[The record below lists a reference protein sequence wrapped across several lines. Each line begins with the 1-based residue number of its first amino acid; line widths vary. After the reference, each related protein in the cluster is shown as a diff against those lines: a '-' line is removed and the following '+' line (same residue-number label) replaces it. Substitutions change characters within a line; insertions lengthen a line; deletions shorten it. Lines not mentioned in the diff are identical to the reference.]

1 MKNMFLGVMCALT
14 FILLTENSVL
24 ADYQATVIDF
34 GTLEIFSYSDNN
46 SVTVYDSSDSLQWS
60 GIIKKGLSY
69 VYRGGEK
76 YEVYKIEATG
86 PFTVLNG
93 DAILGSQRNC
103 ISGYYVMNPSDKSVS
118 SELYTSFTDAE
129 GKFIVFAY
137 EDETYLEV
145 SQYTGQDD
153 PNTGL
158 PEYVS
163 LMRSTDPN
171 YLNIGEHIEWDT
183 DSEDIEGSILKITA
197 TKGVSALCVT
207 DSGYFVP
214 ASNGT
219 FSGQEFY
226 TYFRDQGDTETFVF
240 VGYSDDT
247 TITITQNGQ
256 PFDEI
261 TVQRG
266 QVYEMDMR
274 PETRPGALNEYYEIT
289 STDTISVAVYN
300 NNNRLVF
307 APGEDGSGFGSL
319 ENYVL
324 LNMLTAHD
332 NLHVLSHADN
342 TTVNLYNSAN
352 GLPASSDSENKT
364 FPIILDKDKKIKGQ
378 NGVDVGC
385 TNDFNYDLE
394 VDSDDLVSVY
404 YGYTGE
410 CYAEFVPLGFDIIKP
425 AGIDPNN
432 LYVYN
437 DADELIDLDNDGF
450 STDPNDTQFYYD
462 ILPSDEIDINLNGT
476 FTGTDTNMTAKVY
489 FAPEMDIDL
498 ATAMSSN
505 YEYENHAFI
514 IDLGDMPFTVNETLT
529 VTINEMAKPGT
540 SIKFHVKYESDQ
552 HREMAHYHLEVG
564 YWTSDDAVE
573 GVVYVDQNASGY
585 TSGTS
590 WRNAFTDINQAM
602 LFIEESYY
610 DYDSIWVAA
619 GAYSPTTYCDLVGD
633 SFELY
638 EGLSMYGGFAGD
650 EISLDDRNIV
660 TNKTILDGNPYD
672 DSEEQKTNAVTISG
686 NNTVL
691 NGFIIKDSGQAGIKV
706 NNTSTTGNPP
716 QISFCTVTGNTT
728 YGIDIENSSIKI
740 SNCNIYNNGYSA
752 INTDSNGDISVLN
765 SFIHKN
771 TGGINIAGANS
782 SDEIRGNTIA
792 YNSGTGITADGGVQV
807 ISNIV
812 WENDLQLSGPFT
824 PEYSC
829 VQDLD
834 PNNILDDCVQD
845 PNYNIQCDPLFAY
858 PQQDPNFLL
867 SDYYDLHL
875 SIESPCKE
883 YGMTSAV
890 DTVNEVDIDGSN
902 RLEDDDVDMGAD
914 EISCWETNTIYDIN
928 EDSRID
934 LYEFAGMSATW
945 LEEPNI
951 WNPDYNW
958 ADTGTSEEIIDVD
971 DFAIL
976 AEYWLWRP
984 CYITDST
991 ISDMIETMSLST
1003 MSVSAMSLESTASV
1017 STDSTTAEVGTASL
1031 SVFDL
1036 TSTANDPVVSDEIV
1050 TRNLSRSS
1058 LMDNKLAVDS
1068 KSSSVEMLAVQLVQL
1083 EKFVEEI
1090 KDSMTEKE
1098 YKKLMKEILEAKKEM
1113 YLMYFRQELLK
1124 Q

>member
-1 MKNMFLGVMCALT
+1 MKNLFVRGFSALILSSF
-14 FILLTENSVL
+14 FISSLL
-24 ADYQATVIDF
+24 ADYQATIVNF
-34 GTLEIFSYSDNN
+34 GSLEIFSYTDYNTVTIYDKNHSYLFSD
-46 SVTVYDSSDSLQWS
+46 T
-60 GIIKKGLSY
+60 IRKGLSY
-69 VYRGGEK
+69 YCKPPIEN
-76 YEVYKIEATG
+76 EVYIIEADER
-86 PFTVLNG
+86 FTVLNG
-93 DAILGSQRNC
+93 DGSGNT
-103 ISGYYVMNPSDKSVS
+103 ISGYYVMDTFDRGIST
-118 SELYTSFTDAE
+118 ELYTSFPTSS
-129 GKFIVFAY
+129 GRLIVFAH
-137 EDETYLEV
+137 EDETYV
-145 SQYTGQDD
+145 DVGTYSGHDD
-153 PNTGL
+153 PNTGE
-158 PEYVS
+158 PAFTS
-163 LMRSTDPN
+163 IMRPTDPN
-171 YLNIGEHIEWDT
+171 YLNTGEHIEWNSNIVAGDN
-183 DSEDIEGSILKITA
+183 IRILSD
-197 TKGVSALCVT
+197 KGVSALCVT

-226 TYFRDQGDTETFVF
+226 TFFSDVGGTETFVF
-240 VGYSDDT
+240 VSYNDYT
-247 TITITQNGQ
+247 TVTISQNGQ
-256 PFDEI
+256 PFDEL
-261 TVQRG
+261 VLSKG
-266 QVYEMDMR
+266 QVYEMNMF
-274 PETRPGALNEYYEIT
+274 EIPGSVDEYYEIV
-289 STDTISVAVYN
+289 SSNTISVAVYN
-300 NNNRLVF
+300 SNNRLVF

-319 ENYVL
+319 ENYTL
-324 LNMLTAHD
+324 LNMLDKDD
-332 NLHVLSHADN
+332 NLHVLSHANN
-342 TTVNLYNSAN
+342 TTINLYNTAN
-352 GLPASSDSENKT
+352 GLSADSGGTATDIFPAL
-364 FPIILDKDKKIKGQ
+364 LDKGEKVKATNG
-378 NGVDVGC
+378 GVDIGC
-385 TNDFNYDLE
+385 LKDHNYDVE
-394 VDSDDLVSVY
+394 VDSDDFVSVY
-404 YGYTGE
+404 YGYTDN

-425 AGIDPNN
+425 AGFDPNN

-437 DADELIDLDNDGF
+437 DADELIDLSNDGF
-450 STDPNDTQFYYD
+450 STDPNDTAFYYD
-462 ILPSDEIDINLNGT
+462 VLPGDEIDININGT
-476 FTGTDTNMTAKVY
+476 FTGTDTNVTAKLY
-489 FAPEMDIDL
+489 FAPEMDIDF
-498 ATAMSSN
+498 ATAMSGN
-505 YEYENHAFI
+505 YEEKYHAYTI
-514 IDLGDMPFTVNETLT
+514 SLGDMPATVNETLT
-529 VTINEMAKPGT
+529 VTINKLAKPGT
-540 SIKFHVKYESDQ
+540 SIKFHIKYESDQ
-552 HREMAHYHLEVG
+552 HRQMAHYHLEVG
-564 YWTSDDAVE
+564 YWTADDAVE
-573 GVVYVDQNASGY
+573 GVVYVDQNATGY
-585 TSGTS
+585 ASGTS

-619 GAYSPTTYCDLVGD
+619 GAYSPTTYCDLNDD
-633 SFELY
+633 SFKLY

-650 EISLDDRNIV
+650 ESSLDDRNIV

-752 INTDSNGDISVLN
+752 INTDSNGDISILN

-812 WENDLQLSGPFT
+812 WENDSQLSGPFT

-858 PQQDPNFLL
+858 PYQDPNFLL

-890 DTVNEVDIDGSN
+890 DTVNEVDIDGSS

-991 ISDMIETMSLST
+991 ISDMVETMSLST

-1017 STDSTTAEVGTASL
+1017 STDSTTAEVSTASL

-1050 TRNLSRSS
+1050 TRNLSRSN
-1058 LMDNKLAVDS
+1058 LLDTKAAVDIQNPTPAI
-1068 KSSSVEMLAVQLVQL
+1068 MALQFLQL
-1083 EKFVEEI
+1083 EQFVEEV
-1090 KDSMTEKE
+1090 KDEMPKDE
-1098 YKKLMKEILEAKKEM
+1098 YKKLMKEILETKKELYIM
-1113 YLMYFRQELLK
+1113 YMRTQLIK
-1124 Q
+1124 SSK